1 MRNKPKTHLLKIK
14 PDYFREVMALRKKAE
29 FRVND
34 RDYMVGDLIHFTDVE
49 GCEYDECSEY
59 NLFIIT
65 HKLDVREV
73 TLEQSEKLE
82 DYVMLSI
89 EPYKG
94 EYNDKRCY

>member
-1 MRNKPKTHLLKIK
+1 MRNKQKTHLLKIK
-14 PDYFREVMALRKKAE
+14 PEYFREVMALRKKAE

-34 RDYMVGDLIHFTDVE
+34 RDYQVGDLIHFTDVE
-49 GCEYDECSEY
+49 GCEYDGFNY

-73 TLEQSEKLE
+73 TLEQSGKLE

-89 EPYKG
+89 EPYK
-94 EYNDKRCY
+94 ECNDGKRCY